1 MLLLVFAVQL
11 KAKVVTAKTLKL
23 AQRTADDLRQ
33 RGDVAQA
40 KAIETLVKAVG
51 DERLPSLDLL
61 TTSQAGDLLGV
72 TGQTIKNW
80 VRQGRLPA
88 YRVGARIMVSKDVV
102 SDYVRRAGSSLDMED
117 ISDAQAARLVAQGR
131 MKS

>member
-1 MLLLVFAVQL
+1 M
-11 KAKVVTAKTLKL
+11 VTARTLKL
-23 AQRTADDLRQ
+23 AQRTADNLRQ
-33 RGDVAQA
+33 RGEVAEA

-51 DERLPSLDLL
+51 DDQLPSLDLL

-88 YRVGARIMVSKDVV
+88 YRVATRIMVSKDAV

-131 MKS
+131 ARS